1 MKNLKA
7 ITFLGGLAASIAAGG
22 CGASTDGA
30 SGDGHGSANGM
41 DAGATGSGSAMGA
54 GGDVST
60 GGSIS
65 LGSGGAGSGSTGGGM
80 SGSTG
85 GTSSGST
92 GGAGSTAAGG
102 TQGGPITVVN
112 PVGTTD
118 PVCANQS
125 VAASAGILDVFI
137 MLDRSLSM
145 NDAAAGGSK
154 WEVITASLDTFAAAP
169 ESASISAG
177 LGFFGIP
184 TGTGF
189 NSSCTAA
196 DYAKPV
202 VPIATLGGTS
212 GNASKITSAI
222 GMVKPATDTPTE
234 PALQGAINYASTWA
248 KAHPTHK
255 VVVVFAT
262 DGLPRG
268 CNSSIDGAAK
278 IAAAGAAAT
287 PPIPTYVIGVFGD
300 NDCPG
305 GVAQG
310 QKCTVVSNTNQIA
323 KSGGTGSAF
332 IVNASANTGSQ
343 FLNALNAI
351 RGANQVGCD
360 FKVPAPAKGKVID
373 FSRATVRYT
382 PGKGTAQTLPWQSAS
397 TKCTAEGGWYYDSVT
412 APNHVLLCGATCK
425 AVTADTAAK
434 IDVVLACEPPGT
446 NTGSGGTGSGSGGS
460 GGSGSSGSAGAP
472 GSGSSTGAGG
482 TSSGAGGSTGAGG
495 SDSCLLAGQSCQS
508 AAECCGGLC
517 TGGICESLVR

>member
-7 ITFLGGLAASIAAGG
+7 ITFLGGLAASIVAGG
-22 CGASTDGA
+22 CGASTDGTN
-30 SGDGHGSANGM
+30 GDGHGSATGM
-41 DAGATGSGSAMGA
+41 DGGMTGSGSAMGA
-54 GGDVST
+54 GGDVSA
-60 GGSIS
+60 GGSAS
-65 LGSGGAGSGSTGGGM
+65 TGSGGAGSGSTGGGM
-80 SGSTG
+80 NGSSGGAT
-85 GTSSGST
+85 SGST
-92 GGAGSTAAGG
+92 GGAGSTASGG
-102 TQGGPITVVN
+102 TQGGPITIVN

-125 VAASAGILDVFI
+125 VAASAGVLDVFI

-145 NDAAAGGSK
+145 DDAAAGGSK
-154 WEVITASLDTFAAAP
+154 WEVITGSLNTFVAAP
-169 ESASISAG
+169 ESATISAG

-184 TGTGF
+184 TGTR
-189 NSSCTAA
+189 NRDSSCTAA

-202 VPIATLGGTS
+202 VPIGLLGGAS
-212 GNASKITSAI
+212 GNAGKITTAI
-222 GMVKPATDTPTE
+222 GTVNPATNTPTE

-248 KAHPTHK
+248 KANPTHK

-262 DGLPRG
+262 DGLPNG

-278 IAAAGAAAT
+278 IAAAGMAAS

-300 NDCPG
+300 DDCPG

-343 FLNALNAI
+343 FLGALNAI

-360 FKVPAPAKGKVID
+360 FKVPAPAKGKAID

-382 PGKGTAQTLPWQSAS
+382 PGKGTAQTLPWESAS

-434 IDVVLACEPPGT
+434 IDVVLACQPPGT
-446 NTGSGGTGSGSGGS
+446 STGSGGTGSGV
-460 GGSGSSGSAGAP
+460 GGSGSSGAAGAP
-472 GSGSSTGAGG
+472 GGSGSSTGAGG

-495 SDSCLLAGQSCQS
+495 ADSCLLAGQSCQS

-517 TGGICESLVR
+517 TGGVCESLVR